1 MIKAH
6 FHPVAIDHNVGGN
19 DAKILKEFK
28 EPAWNFQVIRFID
41 LQIKDLIPRKDR
53 VNTIGGV
60 AKRMISALEAA
71 KIPVPDQ
78 FKVLAK
84 KVSAPSLTA
93 RERCFLSRFT
103 QIHEGHFCR
112 KNGLRLARTA
122 PMDRHLVSH
131 RTIPSSYQF

>member
-84 KVSAPSLTA
+84 KS
-93 RERCFLSRFT
+93 
-103 QIHEGHFCR
+103 
-112 KNGLRLARTA
+112 
-122 PMDRHLVSH
+122 
-131 RTIPSSYQF
+131 